1 MKIIQKINALA
12 VKSTELIP
20 QWVIPFTIRFGIFF
34 VFWNSAQSRL
44 YEWSFLGYNW
54 KFWEI
59 SDTSFYLFDD
69 FNIPL
74 ISTEVSTYMATFSE
88 FFLSLFILFGF
99 FTRLSAVGLLG
110 VVFVIQVFA
119 MPALWQT
126 HLLWASLLIYLFKH
140 GAGSFSIDQ
149 LIRNR

>member
-1 MKIIQKINALA
+1 MNIINKLSALTNNIA
-12 VKSTELIP
+12 ALIP
-20 QWVIPFTIRFGIFF
+20 QWVTPFIIRFGIFF

-44 YEWSFLGYNW
+44 YEWSFFGYHW

-59 SDTSFYLFDD
+59 SETSFYLFDD

-74 ISTEVSTYMATFSE
+74 ISAEISTYMATFAE

-110 VVFVIQVFA
+110 VILIIQLFA
-119 MPALWQT
+119 MPASWQV
-126 HLLWASLLIYLFKH
+126 HLLWAGSLIYLFKQ
-140 GAGSFSIDQ
+140 GAGGLSIDQ
-149 LIRNR
+149 LINKR